1 MSSKPQEPVKPSAGI
16 AAASAGEEDEDDSNV
31 PIIDMDTFNQLQE
44 MDDDEDEREFSRGII
59 WTYFDQVPEKFDV
72 IRENLKTKDYLE
84 VSQVAHFLKG
94 SSAALGVQRVTNLFE
109 RIQLTANDIY
119 KAIKASRVEA
129 AKAAAPSFDEASSS
143 LTDPQKE
150 TVAAAEKKAMEEN
163 ATDVR
168 SVQRWFDKVEV
179 EYEVAEKWL
188 RGEYEGGDESDE

>member
-1 MSSKPQEPVKPSAGI
+1 
-16 AAASAGEEDEDDSNV
+16 V
-31 PIIDMDTFNQLQE
+31 PIGAW
-44 MDDDEDEREFSRGII
+44 S
-59 WTYFDQVPEKFDV
+59 
-72 IRENLKTKDYLE
+72 KTKDYLE

-119 KAIKASRVEA
+119 KAIKFVFLAPPIPLHSLFFSPLLLLSNRASRVEA